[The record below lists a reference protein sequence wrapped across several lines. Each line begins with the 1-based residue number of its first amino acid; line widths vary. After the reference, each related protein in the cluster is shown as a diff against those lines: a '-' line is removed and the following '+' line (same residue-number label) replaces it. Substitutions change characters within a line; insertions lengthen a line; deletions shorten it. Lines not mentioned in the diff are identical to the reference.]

1 MSKQVNTTLPD
12 ETYRRFKEL
21 SEKRGMSLSAFAR
34 HCIQVYLTAF
44 VNKNN
49 KKN

>member
-12 ETYRRFKEL
+12 ETYRQFKEL
-21 SEKRGMSLSAFAR
+21 SEKKGMSLSALAR

-44 VNKNN
+44 G
-49 KKN
+49 KKMKK